1 MALTYEAVVVKEC
14 RDLFLGTFWRYME
27 RLHFAHMSIGG
38 RLGRSA
44 THEFR
49 RGDHVVSVSV
59 SGEDQNQFRVVVTSD
74 TVPVEPLIVDALT
87 EGVADF
93 LEPFCRALS
102 EERYED
108 AMVSVISDLRDA
120 FEEVFLG
127 GGADTSP

>member
-1 MALTYEAVVVKEC
+1 MALIYEAVVVREC
-14 RDLFLGTFWRYME
+14 RDLFVGTFRRYME

-38 RLGRSA
+38 RLGGST

-59 SGEDQNQFRVVVTSD
+59 SGEDQSHFRVVVTSD
-74 TVPVEPLIVDALT
+74 TVPVEPLVVDALT

-102 EERYED
+102 EEHYED
-108 AMVSVISDLRDA
+108 AMASVISDLREA
-120 FEEVFLG
+120 FQQVFLDG
-127 GGADTSP
+127 EPDTSP